1 MPKIAVMSEVL
12 EKTRGAETREKLI
25 ATVVAMLE
33 DRSPEDLRVEEV
45 LEVSGISTGSLYH
58 HFDDFGHLV
67 ETALIRRYVEVL
79 ETAADLIEEV
89 FVQMLTGDD
98 LRLAAAVAVRRFAEF
113 NAPEVRFERARILG
127 MCETHPRMRE
137 ALGEA
142 QQAATDRITTLFEA
156 EQQGSGRVTRDLD
169 ARTLAVF
176 IQSYALGRIVDD
188 IVPNPMD
195 QEQWLNLIETLTTKV
210 ILADQ

>member
-1 MPKIAVMSEVL
+1 MSEVL

-25 ATVVAMLE
+25 ATVLAMLE

-45 LEVSGISTGSLYH
+45 LAVSGISTGSLYH
-58 HFDDFGHLV
+58 HFEDFGHLV
-67 ETALIRRYVEVL
+67 ETALIRRYIDIQ
-79 ETAADLIEEV
+79 ETAAELVEEV
-89 FVQMLTGDD
+89 LDKLLTGDD
-98 LRLAAAVAVRRFAEF
+98 FRLAAGRAIRRFAEF
-113 NAPEVRFERARILG
+113 NVPEIRFERARILG
-127 MCETHPRMRE
+127 MCDSHPRMRE

-142 QQAATDRITTLFEA
+142 QQQATDRITTLFEA
-156 EQQGSGRVTRDLD
+156 EQQGSGRVNPNLD

-176 IQSYALGRIVDD
+176 IQSYTFGRIVDD

-195 QEQWLNLIETLTTKV
+195 QELWLNLIETLMTKV